1 LITATTID
9 DWADRYGKLRRGG
22 PGNVSAWLGIPLIVA
37 SLIGILW
44 SAPVPAV
51 LGDASPAINFA
62 TLFLLATFVYYCIL
76 SITLGFAGFVFLLIL
91 TAPSVWLTQQGLPL
105 APIASALFLVTL
117 VWQLIETRIAT
128 GRPRVVRN
136 LQYLMIGPV
145 WILRAV
151 YRKLG
156 LAL

>member
-1 LITATTID
+1 MSSATTLD
-9 DWADRYGKLRRGG
+9 EWADRYGELRRGG
-22 PGNVSAWLGIPLIVA
+22 PDNISAWLGIPLIVA

-76 SITLGFAGFVFLLIL
+76 SISLGFAGFLFLLIL
-91 TAPSVWLTQQGLPL
+91 TGPSVWMTQRGLPL
-105 APIASALFLVTL
+105 APIASSLFLVTL